1 MKHNLIHTNKTK
13 SADLTREKTDLP
25 AGAYKPT
32 DKAHFV
38 TDVYDPLDDPIHI
51 YLRGIGKVSLLT
63 AIEERTLTSKIEEA
77 RYLKKIEDLHLEDI
91 EGASPDTRSMLHIL
105 YQLIA
110 IRYVINT
117 HHHADHIYGSYLFPE
132 AELIA
137 HRRCRQILLQFGEE
151 SLVRAQAQTPA
162 LASVQL
168 RIPQLVFETEML
180 LRLGD
185 KTIHLMYAPG
195 HSVDGIIVHVREDK
209 VLVASDVVTP
219 VPLAVRGDRQALV
232 ESLKLIK
239 TLNLENV
246 IQGHGGV
253 LLRGEIEE
261 TVDNNIEYLRCLE
274 RQVRSIVDKGLPR
287 SAAREIDIESCG
299 KSRIP
304 LGGLVQRIHQANAES
319 LYDELLA
326 ET

>member
-1 MKHNLIHTNKTK
+1 ML
-13 SADLTREKTDLP
+13 RER
-25 AGAYKPT
+25 
-32 DKAHFV
+32 V
-38 TDVYDPLDDPIHI
+38 TEDVYVFISQLYAEVGAAVIATPEGAVVVD
-51 YLRGIGKVSLLT
+51 T
-63 AIEERTLTSKIEEA
+63 APFPQEA
-77 RYLKKIEDLHLEDI
+77 REIRDFALRQCPQ
-91 EGASPDTRSMLHIL
+91 G
-105 YQLIA
+105 

-137 HRRCRQILLQFGEE
+137 HRSCRQILLQYGEE

-162 LASVQL
+162 LAPVKL

-180 LRLGD
+180 LRLGE
-185 KTIHLMYAPG
+185 KTIHLMHAPG
-195 HSVDGIIVHVREDK
+195 HSVDGIIVHIREDK

-253 LLRGEIEE
+253 LLRGEIDE
-261 TVDNNIEYLRCLE
+261 TVDSNVKYLRCLE
-274 RQVRSIVDKGLPR
+274 REVRLILDKGLPR

-304 LGGLVQRIHQANAES
+304 LGGLVQRLHQANAES
-319 LYDELLA
+319 FYDELVA
-326 ET
+326 ETQAAG